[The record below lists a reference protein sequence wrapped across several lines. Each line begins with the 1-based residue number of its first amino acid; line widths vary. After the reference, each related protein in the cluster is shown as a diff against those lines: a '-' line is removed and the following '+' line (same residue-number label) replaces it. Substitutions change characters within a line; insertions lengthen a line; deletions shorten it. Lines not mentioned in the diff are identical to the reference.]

1 MDKVESKSSDL
12 VWCNGEIRPF
22 HPHCL
27 AKNVEGVDQKI
38 KQMAEIIEQ
47 VGDLPADKP
56 EIKYQNRLQLI
67 ALLEEISQGHQL
79 LAQQYDHLLENRVAS
94 LAHQDSSMLTPDH
107 KLGKQKTE
115 QQPVAFTYPLSSGSS
130 SSNVSGKE
138 GSQFSSLS
146 SDSDSESSNAS
157 PKKCSSLN
165 LRNSGQMQ
173 KGEYVVKESGISEY
187 GLINARD
194 TDEYNMLLSTIS
206 RYEEEL
212 RASNGKLLSSE
223 DEIMRLNSELENALV
238 TTDKW
243 KAQLETTKNEVKMME
258 VDLDVEKRKAS
269 ELQMQ
274 VAMLESKVFDSSSQI
289 ETLMEELQL
298 TGKKLGIS
306 EAEVSELKRA
316 QYDRD
321 NEIRKLTASLQ
332 DALRN
337 AEMEKAWF
345 QSHNSSLSENLTLL
359 EARLAEREMQI
370 KTLENEIRKCEGLYE
385 AQEIRWQGDIEGFK
399 TQLNE
404 KLELV
409 EFLNKSQDGLKLK
422 YDMLM
427 AEKDGLNAKVQALTA
442 ELCSRENN
450 IRQVEGHLHKL
461 QSQNGEL
468 IVASETALKFRDEL
482 GLKVENLEKEVARQ
496 AVMIS
501 DRAEEKREAI
511 RQLCFS
517 LEHYRSGYQQLRQA
531 YVGQRRHAVIA
542 SLSR

>member
-157 PKKCSSLN
+157 PKKCSSMN

-298 TGKKLGIS
+298 TGKKL
-306 EAEVSELKRA
+306 
-316 QYDRD
+316 
-321 NEIRKLTASLQ
+321 
-332 DALRN
+332 
-337 AEMEKAWF
+337 
-345 QSHNSSLSENLTLL
+345 
-359 EARLAEREMQI
+359 AEREMQI

-450 IRQVEGHLHKL
+450 IRQLEGHLHKL

-468 IVASETALKFRDEL
+468 IAASETALKFRDEL